1 MLIYSLF
8 KSNSV
13 VVVAVVVNRRQ
24 TRQPPPPPSRENEN
38 SHSSYSNNE
47 FSQFSFSRSS
57 SLDRNIHGSQIN
69 TIRLY
74 VARLGSLGERF
85 TTITLNIYIYIETK
99 VGERERGR
107 GRSDFGRVHYL
118 EIARRYFGY
127 RRRVSLCRMKHD
139 RAPAIVGYRRQG
151 NGTTGE
157 QASQFAT
164 LLPLPPP
171 AFPSARNPP
180 PSTRTLLARPPLPP
194 PLPTSR

>member
-1 MLIYSLF
+1 MYIYIHIPVINDSPHTSAITLPLQGFVSKCSGRPNVLIYSLF

-85 TTITLNIYIYIETK
+85 TTITLNIYIETK
-99 VGERERGR
+99 VGERERER
-107 GRSDFGRVHYL
+107 EKRFWP
-118 EIARRYFGY
+118 
-127 RRRVSLCRMKHD
+127 
-139 RAPAIVGYRRQG
+139 RAL
-151 NGTTGE
+151 
-157 QASQFAT
+157 S
-164 LLPLPPP
+164 
-171 AFPSARNPP
+171 
-180 PSTRTLLARPPLPP
+180 
-194 PLPTSR
+194 